1 MFRAYIREDIV
12 LPERKS
18 KEIQE
23 LVDTLERLYIELQS
37 MDPRAS
43 EYARTIEEFE
53 DANEWLDIAA
63 KLDDKVDRQAYAR
76 YCFRYYVGVVE
87 DDDQDA

>member
-37 MDPRAS
+37 MDPRAP
-43 EYARTIEEFE
+43 EYARKSTEQQEGRENPVLFACIFC
-53 DANEWLDIAA
+53 
-63 KLDDKVDRQAYAR
+63 Y
-76 YCFRYYVGVVE
+76 
-87 DDDQDA
+87 

>member
-18 KEIQE
+18 KAIQE
-23 LVDTLERLYIELQS
+23 LVDTLERLHIELQS

-43 EYARTIEEFE
+43 EYARKIEEFE

-63 KLDDKVDRQAYAR
+63 KLDDKVDLRAYAK

-87 DDDQDA
+87 DDDQDE